1 MKLQISHTKMH
12 SSYYNENFYDFTI
25 DVNDTIK
32 LKERS
37 SSSSSSRRRIPDRQ
51 KLFHNIEYLRA
62 KEFLNLHKIYD
73 DKFYEIFYVEKAP
86 KDSLNRFLYEQLSI
100 MKKSDDDDDD
110 YDEYSIIQKP
120 KNIYK
125 LDTFKIEIISNYPL
139 TKPMRLVKYL
149 NKFKT
154 LKDIK
159 EYIDI
164 ANKYFKKVDEDDERY
179 LMRKIDDLDNYC
191 KNAYKMDPLELH
203 EKFET
208 IYNKCLKI
216 FKPIVKK
223 KVNQLIDFMYDQI
236 KITSKNVKKI
246 LKSSSSNDPSSVVEI
261 EEIGTSIVSLKYKD
275 IPPFKILKGH
285 YDKLKTLYVNNT
297 TINKKEFDEK
307 EFLSRVYCVICRY
320 ETFFRNS
327 TLRNEGYGMQ
337 GAIPNYTFKELTKE
351 FDVKQEMF
359 ASPLNCYFKSYC
371 SAFFDTD
378 VYFGSC
384 GSFFSY
390 EPIEGSFQCNP
401 PFTEEVIERMAD
413 RIDYLLSNSEL
424 PLSFIVF
431 IPEWLDPPTPGLV
444 KMNKSK
450 YKRNDFIVSSQK
462 HKYVAGTQ
470 FLEQRG
476 TLLYSAI
483 HDSHVYFL
491 QNQAGFEK
499 WTPTSEKIDKL
510 REVME
515 TKFDLRTTTTEIFD
529 LRREVLDKIKSK
541 IDDVKNKK
549 RKNENELEN
558 NDIKRLKSE

>member
-1 MKLQISHTKMH
+1 MQISHTKMH

-25 DVNDTIK
+25 DVNETVK
-32 LKERS
+32 LKEN
-37 SSSSSSRRRIPDRQ
+37 RRKRIPDKE

-110 YDEYSIIQKP
+110 EYSIIQKP

-164 ANKYFKKVDEDDERY
+164 ANKYVKKVDENDERY
-179 LMRKIDDLDNYC
+179 LMRKIEDLDNYY
-191 KNAYKMDPLELH
+191 KNAYKMEPLELH

-223 KVNQLIDFMYDQI
+223 KVSKLIDFMYDQI

-246 LKSSSSNDPSSVVEI
+246 LKNSSSNDSSTDIEI
-261 EEIGTSIVSLKYKD
+261 DKCETIVSLKYKD
-275 IPPFKILKGH
+275 LPPFKILKGH
-285 YDKLKTLYVNNT
+285 YDKLKTLYENT
-297 TINKKEFDEK
+297 TIDREYDEK

-337 GAIPNYTFKELTKE
+337 GAIPNYTFQELTKE

-359 ASPLNCYFKSYC
+359 ASPLNCYFKTYC

-378 VYFGSC
+378 SYFGSC
-384 GSFFSY
+384 GSFFTY

-413 RIDYLLSNSEL
+413 RIEYLLSNSEL

-450 YKRNDFIVSSQK
+450 YKRDDFIVSSQK

-476 TLLYSAI
+476 TLLYSAV

-491 QNQAGFEK
+491 QNKAGYEK
-499 WTPTSEKIDKL
+499 WRPTREKIDKL
-510 REVME
+510 KNVME
-515 TKFDLRTTTTEIFD
+515 STFDSQKQAGTYD

-541 IDDVKNKK
+541 IDDVRNQK
-549 RKNENELEN
+549 RKNDDEIEN
-558 NDIKRLKSE
+558 DSKRLKIE